1 MSVTMAD
8 VAREAGVDKAT
19 VSRVLRGDPRISLKT
34 RERVWE
40 VIRRLDYK
48 PNALARGLSE
58 KKSGFVS
65 IVFEEQEIP
74 QMNKFLKGVGRILA
88 TVGKEPIIYVAD
100 DFDVN
105 FVKSRSM
112 VHKAEGM
119 IWVGNPPLDVSVPMV
134 IVGESVDNHVCVS
147 PFWSDTAE
155 EIKKLAAGRQIAFV
169 GETKVNLILRRE
181 LKEYRG
187 NCENFLWI
195 CDGSLPSGIS
205 RLISDEHETNL
216 SNEGQGEE
224 FSKGDLLLLFNERN
238 YAKALG
244 GYSLYFPS
252 FEVGILAA
260 RLLINILRHRE
271 VPLKNLVRVTIE

>member
-1 MSVTMAD
+1 MSVTMVD
-8 VAREAGVDKAT
+8 VAKEAGVDKAT

-65 IVFEEQEIP
+65 IVFEEQEVP

-88 TVGKEPIIYVAD
+88 TVGKEPIVYVAD
-100 DFDVN
+100 DFDAN

-119 IWVGNPPLDVSVPMV
+119 IWIGNPPSDVSVPMV
-134 IVGESVDNHVCVS
+134 IIGETVDNYVCVS

-155 EIKKLAAGRQIAFV
+155 GIKKLAAGRQIAFV

-187 NCENFLWI
+187 NCKNVLWI
-195 CDGSLPSGIS
+195 CDGSLPGGIS
-205 RLISDEHETNL
+205 RLIYDECETSL

-252 FEVGILAA
+252 FEMGILAA
-260 RLLINILRHRE
+260 RLLINVLRHRE
-271 VPLKNLVRVTIE
+271 VPFKNLVRVTIE